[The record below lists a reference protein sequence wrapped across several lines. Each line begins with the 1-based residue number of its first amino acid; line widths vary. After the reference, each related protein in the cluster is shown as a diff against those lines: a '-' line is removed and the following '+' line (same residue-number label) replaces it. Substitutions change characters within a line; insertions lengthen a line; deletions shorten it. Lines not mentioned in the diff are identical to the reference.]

1 MGFDVEAELK
11 ALEGFEADREEAND
25 KVLELIQARN
35 RAFIEVDIDGFKLKV
50 KPTIPK
56 SVIQIEKKLR
66 SSIKE
71 DSEET
76 DEDIGYVQKLVA
88 LGLSLVCVDD
98 EFRDPKT
105 WLLVLDRT
113 DDVIGTFTTVMDRI
127 VKTQEDVKNFRKK

>member
-35 RAFIEVDIDGFKLKV
+35 RAFIEVDIGGFKLKV

-105 WLLVLDRT
+105 WLLVLNKT
-113 DDVIGTFTTVMDRI
+113 DDVIGTFTTVMDCI
-127 VKTQEDVKNFRKK
+127 MKTQEDVKNFRKK

>member
-35 RAFIEVDIDGFKLKV
+35 RAFIEVDIGGFKLKV

-88 LGLSLVCVDD
+88 LGLSLVCVDN

-105 WLLVLDRT
+105 WLLVLDKT
-113 DDVIGTFTTVMDRI
+113 DDVIGTFTTVMDCI
-127 VKTQEDVKNFRKK
+127 MKTQEDVKNFRKK

>member
-11 ALEGFEADREEAND
+11 ALEGFEADREQAND

-71 DSEET
+71 DNEET
-76 DEDIGYVQKLVA
+76 DEDIEYVQKLVA
-88 LGLSLVCVDD
+88 LGLSLVFVDD
-98 EFRDPKT
+98 EFRYPKA
-105 WLLVLDRT
+105 WLHVLDKT
-113 DDVIGTFTTVMDRI
+113 DDIIGTFTTVMDCI

>member
-66 SSIKE
+66 GSIKE

-76 DEDIGYVQKLVA
+76 DDDIGYVQKLVA

-98 EFRDPKT
+98 DFRDPKT
-105 WLLVLDRT
+105 WLLVLDKT

>member
-35 RAFIEVDIDGFKLKV
+35 RAFIEVDIGGFKLKV

-105 WLLVLDRT
+105 WLLVLNKT
-113 DDVIGTFTTVMDRI
+113 DDVIGTFTTVMDCI

>member
-11 ALEGFEADREEAND
+11 ALEGFEAEKEQAND

-35 RAFIEVDIDGFKLKV
+35 RAFIEVDINGFKLKV

-105 WLLVLDRT
+105 WLLVLDKT
-113 DDVIGTFTTVMDRI
+113 DDVIGTFTAVMDRI